1 MVKHNPLK
9 TGEDK
14 SSYCL
19 SLKNNRNIEVFSEFN
34 VVLTNRIFKKRNL
47 IEDLKKSKTKL
58 EINLTDKKREYESI
72 LIKINT
78 LIDIGMASYDDK
90 KLDEIEQLVKEHK
103 SKKIFIQQEIDR
115 INREISN
122 IDLKIENAN
131 EENSIIQKYK
141 LDSGSKFRTIICSQE
156 DEDELRDALEGFG
169 CLID

>member
-9 TGEDK
+9 TGENK

-19 SLKNNRNIEVFSEFN
+19 SSKNNKNIDGFSEFN
-34 VVLTNRIFKKRNL
+34 VVLTNMVFKKKNL
-47 IEDLKKSKTKL
+47 IEHLKKIKEKL
-58 EINLTDKKREYESI
+58 EINLTNKKREYESV
-72 LIKINT
+72 LTKINN
-78 LIDIGMASYDDK
+78 LIDVAMECDDDR
-90 KLDEIEQLVKEHK
+90 KLDDIEQLVGEYK
-103 SKKIFIQQEIDR
+103 SKKLFIQQEIDG

-122 IDLKIENAN
+122 IDFKIKNTN

-141 LDSGSKFRTIICSQE
+141 LDSGSKFRTIICSKE